1 MSVKLSDAVKKL
13 FEEPNFPHLAT
24 IMPDGSP
31 QVTPVWAEMDGEN
44 ISVNTSEGRAKPRNV
59 RRDPRVA
66 ISVHRQDNPYSSAFI
81 RGRVVEV
88 RTEGAEEQIHR
99 LAKKYMGQDRYPALQ
114 PGEQRLTFVIEPDH
128 VASMM
133 VE

>member
-1 MSVKLSDAVKKL
+1 MPVKLPDGVKRL
-13 FEEPNFPHLAT
+13 FEEQNFPHLAT

-44 ISVNTSEGRAKPRNV
+44 ISVNTSEGRVKPRNV

-66 ISVHRQDNPYSSAFI
+66 ISVHRQDSPYSSAFI

-99 LAKKYMGQDRYPALQ
+99 LAKKYMGVDRYPALQ
-114 PGEQRLTFVIEPDH
+114 PGEQRLTLVIEPEH

-133 VE
+133 VD

>member
-31 QVTPVWAEMDGEN
+31 QVTPVWVEMDGEN

-99 LAKKYMGQDRYPALQ
+99 LAKKYMGVDRYPALQ
-114 PGEQRLTFVIEPDH
+114 PGEQRLTFVIEPEH
-128 VASMM
+128 VAAMM

>member
-1 MSVKLSDAVKKL
+1 
-13 FEEPNFPHLAT
+13 
-24 IMPDGSP
+24 
-31 QVTPVWAEMDGEN
+31 
-44 ISVNTSEGRAKPRNV
+44 
-59 RRDPRVA
+59 VA

-99 LAKKYMGQDRYPALQ
+99 LAKKYMGVDRYPALQ
-114 PGEQRLTFVIEPDH
+114 PGEQRLTFVIEPEH
-128 VASMM
+128 VAAMM

>member
-99 LAKKYMGQDRYPALQ
+99 LAKKYMGVDRYPALQ
-114 PGEQRLTFVIEPDH
+114 PGEQRLTFVIEPEH
-128 VASMM
+128 VAAMM

>member
-24 IMPDGSP
+24 IMRDGSP

-99 LAKKYMGQDRYPALQ
+99 LAKKYMGVDRYPALH
-114 PGEQRLTFVIEPDH
+114 PGEQRLTFVIEPEH
-128 VASMM
+128 VAAMM